1 MRIATLANGRRKKP
15 ENLKWIP
22 YTYRVFYTDGTSHYF
37 RMNVLAES
45 IESAYDFLVN
55 HFVEAIDE
63 DETIEKIKFIS
74 LNKQKIN
81 GMAV

>member
-1 MRIATLANGRRKKP
+1 MRTAVANCRRKP

-22 YTYRVFYTDGTSHYF
+22 YTYRVFYTDGTSRYI

-45 IESAYDFLVN
+45 VEAAYDFLVN
-55 HFVEAIDE
+55 WFTRDVDYHDE
-63 DETIEKIKFIS
+63 IEKIRFIS

-81 GMAV
+81 RMVV

>member
-1 MRIATLANGRRKKP
+1 MRTVTSRRKNP
-15 ENLKWIP
+15 EDLKWIP

-45 IESAYDFLVN
+45 VEAAYDFLVKQV
-55 HFVEAIDE
+55 FMRDVDYYDE
-63 DETIEKIKFIS
+63 IEKIRFIS

-81 GMAV
+81 RMVA

>member
-1 MRIATLANGRRKKP
+1 MRTAVANCRRKKP

-45 IESAYDFLVN
+45 VEAAYDFLVN
-55 HFVEAIDE
+55 WFTRDVGYYDE
-63 DETIEKIKFIS
+63 IENIRFIS
-74 LNKQKIN
+74 LNKQKVN
-81 GMAV
+81 RMVV

>member
-1 MRIATLANGRRKKP
+1 MRTAVANCRRKP

-45 IESAYDFLVN
+45 VEAAYDFLVN
-55 HFVEAIDE
+55 WFTSDVDYYDE
-63 DETIEKIKFIS
+63 IEKIRFIS

-81 GMAV
+81 RMVV